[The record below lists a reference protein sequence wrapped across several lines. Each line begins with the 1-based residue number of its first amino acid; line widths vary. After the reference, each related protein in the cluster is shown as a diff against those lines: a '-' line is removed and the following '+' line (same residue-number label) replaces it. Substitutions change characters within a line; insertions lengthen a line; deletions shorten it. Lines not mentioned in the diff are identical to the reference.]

1 MYSVSPTSSRSPRK
15 APRASSFPV
24 VRGRNDARRWP
35 GVVFSALLLLS
46 ACTTPQTARLLDTAP
61 AFPQPVELREVPFFP
76 QEAYQCGP
84 AALATV
90 LNWSGLSVTPEQL
103 APQVYIPE
111 REGSLQFE
119 LLAAARRHGRVPYV
133 LRPQLESLMTEVA
146 SGNPVIVL
154 QNLSLAI
161 SPKWHYAVV
170 VGFDLAQAEITLRSG
185 DRKRHVVPMEL
196 FERTWRRGDYWAF
209 VALPADKLP
218 QTAEETP
225 YLQSVVALEKLG
237 RYEEAAVAYS
247 TALKRWPRS
256 LGAHLGL
263 GNSLYARGDRAGA
276 ERAFRDTV
284 RDHPQVAAAHN
295 NLAQVLADAGK
306 WEEAEAEARRAIEL
320 GGPQK
325 EIFEK
330 TLARIQARV
339 KD

>member
-1 MYSVSPTSSRSPRK
+1 MSSRH
-15 APRASSFPV
+15 
-24 VRGRNDARRWP
+24 DARHWP
-35 GVVFSALLLLS
+35 GVAFSALLLLLS
-46 ACTTPQTARLLDTAP
+46 ACAPLQTPRLLDTAP

-76 QEAYQCGP
+76 QLAYQCGP

-103 APQVYIPE
+103 APEIYIPE
-111 REGSLQFE
+111 REGSLQIE

-133 LRPQLESLMTEVA
+133 LRPQLESLTTEVA

-154 QNLSLAI
+154 QNLALPI

-170 VGFDLAQAEITLRSG
+170 VGFDLAQAEIVLRSG

-209 VALPADKLP
+209 VALPPDKLP

-237 RYEEAAVAYS
+237 RYEDAAVAYG
-247 TALKRWPRS
+247 TALRRWPKS
-256 LGAHLGL
+256 LGARLGL

-284 RDHPQVAAAHN
+284 REHPQVAAAHN
-295 NLAQVLADAGK
+295 NLAQVLADAGN
-306 WEEAEAEARRAIEL
+306 WEEAETHARRAIAL

-325 EIFEK
+325 KVFEK
-330 TLARIQARV
+330 TLARIQARSAN
-339 KD
+339 

>member
-1 MYSVSPTSSRSPRK
+1 MRR
-15 APRASSFPV
+15 
-24 VRGRNDARRWP
+24 RNDARRWP
-35 GVVFSALLLLS
+35 GVAFSALLLLLS
-46 ACTTPQTARLLDTAP
+46 ACAPLQTSRLLDTAP

-76 QEAYQCGP
+76 QLAYQCGP

-103 APQVYIPE
+103 APEIYIPE

-133 LRPQLESLMTEVA
+133 LRPQLESLTTEVA

-154 QNLSLAI
+154 QNLALPI
-161 SPKWHYAVV
+161 SPRWHYAVV
-170 VGFDLAQAEITLRSG
+170 VGFDLAQADIVLRSG
-185 DRKRHVVPMEL
+185 DRKRHVVSMEL
-196 FERTWRRGDYWAF
+196 FERTWRRGEYWAF
-209 VALPADKLP
+209 VALPPDKLP

-237 RYEEAAVAYS
+237 RYEEAAVAYN
-247 TALKRWPRS
+247 TALKRWPKS
-256 LGAHLGL
+256 LGARLGL
-263 GNSLYARGDRAGA
+263 GNSLYARGDRNGA
-276 ERAFRDTV
+276 ERAFRDAV

-295 NLAQVLADAGK
+295 NLAQVLADAGN
-306 WEEAEAEARRAIEL
+306 WEEAEAHARRAIEL

-330 TLARIQARV
+330 TLTRIQARV
-339 KD
+339 KN